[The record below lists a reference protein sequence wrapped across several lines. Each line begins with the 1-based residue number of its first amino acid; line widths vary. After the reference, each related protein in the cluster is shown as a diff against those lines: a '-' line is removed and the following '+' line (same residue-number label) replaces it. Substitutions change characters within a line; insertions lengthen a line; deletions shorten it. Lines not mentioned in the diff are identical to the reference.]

1 MAQSKPDLFS
11 KLSERGEDVVGRI
24 SDMPAA
30 QRIFDAGMQLKA
42 RVDEMQKKMRGLD
55 ELEKRVKAL
64 EKKVDEL
71 SRSAGGSAR
80 RTTAKRTTAKRAAT
94 AQPKKKPPAAS

>member
-1 MAQSKPDLFS
+1 MAQSKSDLFS
-11 KLSERGEDVVGRI
+11 KLSDRGEDVVGKI

-42 RVDEMQKKMRGLD
+42 RVDDMQKKMRGLE
-55 ELEKRVKAL
+55 ELERRVKAL

-71 SRSAGGSAR
+71 SRASGG
-80 RTTAKRTTAKRAAT
+80 AKAAAT
-94 AQPKKKPPAAS
+94 PKPTTQAKPKTSS

>member
-1 MAQSKPDLFS
+1 MAQSRPDLFS

-42 RVDEMQKKMRGLD
+42 RVDDMQKKMRGLD
-55 ELEKRVKAL
+55 DLERRVKAL

-80 RTTAKRTTAKRAAT
+80 RTTAKRSSAKRTTTQA
-94 AQPKKKPPAAS
+94 KKKPAV

>member
-1 MAQSKPDLFS
+1 MAQSRSDLFS
-11 KLSERGEDVVGRI
+11 KLTDRGEDVVGKI

-42 RVDEMQKKMRGLD
+42 RVDDMQKKMRGLD
-55 ELEKRVKAL
+55 DLERRVKAL

-80 RTTAKRTTAKRAAT
+80 RTTAKRSTTKRTTTQA
-94 AQPKKKPPAAS
+94 KKKPSA